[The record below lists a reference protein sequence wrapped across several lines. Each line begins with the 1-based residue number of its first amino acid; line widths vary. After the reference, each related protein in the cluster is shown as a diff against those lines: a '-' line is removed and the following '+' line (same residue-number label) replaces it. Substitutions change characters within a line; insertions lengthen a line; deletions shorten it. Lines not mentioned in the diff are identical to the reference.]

1 MPPCS
6 RAADSMPTS
15 SSGCSAMA
23 APPPSE
29 RSRGDRMTDGKPLA
43 GKVALVT
50 GGGRGLGRA
59 FAETLAGLGCPIG
72 LHGLREHGPAEFGEG
87 TTLSDTA
94 RQIGERCGVEA
105 MPVLGDLTRMADVER
120 VVATVE
126 ARLGPVDILLHNAG
140 GDIAA
145 AGGKPDP
152 NDAATIKEADIRAVL
167 ERNLLSTI
175 FVCQRVAAS
184 MMTRRSGR
192 IVTLSSVAAF
202 KGRRD
207 GAIYATSKAGVVHYT
222 RCLADQLRPFN
233 VTVNSIARGIR
244 GPDASS
250 AAALSPP
257 SAWSK
262 AARSTVSRWS
272 TRWRAWSRSSPGR
285 WAISSPARGC
295 ASMAACN
302 AGRDERGQPCYTRGL
317 MASAIDKKR

>member
-1 MPPCS
+1 
-6 RAADSMPTS
+6 
-15 SSGCSAMA
+15 
-23 APPPSE
+23 
-29 RSRGDRMTDGKPLA
+29 MTDDKILA

-59 FAETLAGLGCPIG
+59 FAETLAGLGCRIG

-94 RQIGERCGVEA
+94 REIGERFAVDA
-105 MPVLGDLTRMADVER
+105 MPVLGDLTRVADVER
-120 VVATVE
+120 VVAAV
-126 ARLGPVDILLHNAG
+126 AVRLGPIDILVHNAG

-152 NDAATIKEADIRAVL
+152 NDAVMIKEEDVRAVL

-184 MMTRRSGR
+184 MMERRTGR

-222 RCLADQLRPFN
+222 RCLADQLRPYN
-233 VTVNSIARGIR
+233 VTVNSIAPGDTRTGRFLGSRAVAAERLVEGGTLDRIALVDEVAR
-244 GPDASS
+244 VVALFAGPMGDFVTGQV
-250 AAALSPP
+250 LRVDGGTQC
-257 SAWSK
+257 W
-262 AARSTVSRWS
+262 
-272 TRWRAWSRSSPGR
+272 PG
-285 WAISSPARGC
+285 
-295 ASMAACN
+295 
-302 AGRDERGQPCYTRGL
+302 
-317 MASAIDKKR
+317 

>member
-29 RSRGDRMTDGKPLA
+29 RSRGDRMTDGKLLA

-50 GGGRGLGRA
+50 GGGRGRGRA

-72 LHGLREHGPAEFGEG
+72 VPGLREHGPAEFGEG

-94 RQIGERCGVEA
+94 RQIGESCGVEA

-126 ARLGPVDILLHNAG
+126 ARLGPVDILVHNAG

-152 NDAATIKEADIRAVL
+152 NDAVMIKEADIRAVL

-222 RCLADQLRPFN
+222 RCLADQLRSYN
-233 VTVNSIARGIR
+233 VTVNSIAPGDTRTGRFLGSRPVAAERLVEGGTLDRIAMVDEVAR
-244 GPDASS
+244 VVEFFAGPLGDFVTGQV
-250 AAALSPP
+250 LRVDGGMQC
-257 SAWSK
+257 W
-262 AARSTVSRWS
+262 
-272 TRWRAWSRSSPGR
+272 PG
-285 WAISSPARGC
+285 
-295 ASMAACN
+295 
-302 AGRDERGQPCYTRGL
+302 
-317 MASAIDKKR
+317 